1 MFFLK
6 ADRLHLCEMGANG
19 EESGDSKAVGVSGDR
34 VSAYIYPSAI
44 PKHSQ
49 TASITVVIML
59 SLSADGLRPQL
70 FLHCGQRTGHPL
82 QRSLRSARSGSRYLL
97 WLGAPSEIRDC
108 FMKRS
113 MIPAVSPV
121 RLPRPSGCPIDVEV
135 PQYVPQNLNGKSCL
149 AYVSLREVEK
159 GQPTASRTTRS

>member
-19 EESGDSKAVGVSGDR
+19 EESGDSEAVGVSGDR

-44 PKHSQ
+44 PKRSQ
-49 TASITVVIML
+49 TASITVVTML

-70 FLHCGQRTGHPL
+70 FLHCGQRTEHPL
-82 QRSLRSARSGSRYLL
+82 LTKVLAERALGHSGSRYLL
-97 WLGAPSEIRDC
+97 WLGAPSERRNC

-121 RLPRPSGCPIDVEV
+121 HLPRPSACPIDVEMLR
-135 PQYVPQNLNGKSCL
+135 YAPQNLNGKSCL
-149 AYVSLREVEK
+149 A
-159 GQPTASRTTRS
+159 